1 VNALQLFLS
10 FARVGLFGFG
20 GGPSMLPLMQA
31 ECVRQGFV
39 TDEQFIEGLAVGN
52 SLPGPISTKMALYV
66 GYQDSG
72 VAGALAATAGV
83 LAPSTV
89 LMAALTVVL
98 LRNRD
103 NPYVAGALKGVKPVI
118 VGMLAF
124 VAVDLAPSGI
134 ASWFGAI
141 LAVAAFAALL
151 ARVHP
156 GVVIAVAAVIGA
168 LALRPA

>member
-1 VNALQLFLS
+1 MSAPELFLS

-31 ECVRQGFV
+31 ECVREGFV

-72 VAGALAATAGV
+72 ALGAVAATAGI
-83 LAPSTV
+83 LTPSTL
-89 LMAALTVVL
+89 LMAALTVIL
-98 LRNRD
+98 LRNRE

-118 VGMLAF
+118 IGMLAF

-134 ASWFGAI
+134 TGWFGAVLTI
-141 LAVAAFAALL
+141 GAFAALL

-156 GVVIAVAAVIGA
+156 GIVIAVAAVIGA
-168 LALRPA
+168 LALRPT